1 MKNEVTAK
9 RLRLALDNSG
19 MKSQELAEKA
29 QVSKSSI
36 SQYVNGSHAPSNIS
50 AGKIGKV
57 LGVDPLW
64 LMGFDVSM
72 KIDTSSP
79 ELTSDILVEIY
90 NSEMAKDEQFKKIMK
105 YYKSMNQS
113 DRDMLENIARR
124 CAETKD
130 D

>member
-1 MKNEVTAK
+1 
-9 RLRLALDNSG
+9 

-90 NSEMAKDEQFKKIMK
+90 NSELAKDEQFKKIMK